1 MAKKKELETTP
12 YRFISEVRV
21 FISDLFRKPTK
32 ADTSKYLKDRGFTR
46 KKLIDELISRG
57 IISRS
62 EKILDSTNSD
72 KKKPTYSVKY
82 KRYSD
87 NFNTK
92 MNRLYSKYFEKNIP
106 EKKKQDEINEEGGA
120 GSCSFV
126 GGSFEQPIGKE
137 IISRPMYEGNK
148 PTKKIRITERQLKRL
163 QEATTT
169 MNIGSSGNYTANGL
183 ILKTSDGNRD
193 PAYDR

>member
-1 MAKKKELETTP
+1 MTKKKELETTP

-92 MNRLYSKYFEKNIP
+92 MNRLYSKYFEKNLP
-106 EKKKQDEINEEGGA
+106 EKKKEEINEDGEGGA
-120 GSCSFV
+120 TNCAGV
-126 GGSFEQPIGKE
+126 GGSFVQPLAAPIRRT
-137 IISRPMYEGNK
+137 IYEGKK
-148 PTKKIRITERQLKRL
+148 PVRKIRITERQLKKL

-169 MNIGSSGNYTANGL
+169 TNIGSAGNYTANGL
-183 ILKTSDGNRD
+183 ILKTSDGKRD